1 MSGERF
7 KIAIF
12 CWENLYSDRVGGLS
26 NASTYLAQSL
36 AKKHEVHFFT
46 RGDQDFEM
54 SGVQYHVW
62 RPHGSNVVE
71 YCANL
76 SHGLVERFYQYD
88 EKPFDIIH
96 FHDWHVVEAL
106 HLLQHRNTVFSYH
119 STEYGRNGGMHGNW
133 WEYHEICGK
142 EWYAGQIARKCI
154 AVSWLLR
161 NEVIDLYKVDPDKIR
176 VIPNGVVKE
185 MFDVSIDPGSIKQQY
200 GIDYLDPLVVYI
212 GRMVYQKGPDI
223 LVDAIPRILD
233 RFPKAKFILAGGG
246 GMRDWL
252 VNRTQGMPVQFP
264 GFITDSEYVRLL
276 HASDIVVIPS
286 RNEPFGIV
294 LLEAWSA
301 NRPVVVSRVGGL
313 AENVEHGITG
323 IVVDPNPEGIAW
335 GVNYYLDNQ
344 HDRIRLSRGG
354 YNQVD
359 RRFFWDSIA
368 DQMLYVYQEILR

>member
-1 MSGERF
+1 MERL

-26 NASTYLAQSL
+26 NAATYLAQSL

-62 RPHGSNVVE
+62 RPHGSNIVE

-88 EKPFDIIH
+88 DRPFDVLH
-96 FHDWHVVEAL
+96 FNDWHVTEAL
-106 HLLQHRNTVFSYH
+106 HLLKHRRTILTYH
-119 STEYGRNGGMHGNW
+119 STEYGRNGGRHGDW
-133 WEYHEICGK
+133 WEYHEISGK
-142 EWYAGQIARKCI
+142 EWYAGQIAGRCI

-161 NEVIDLYKVDPDKIR
+161 QEVIDLYKIDPGKIK

-185 MFDVSIDPGSIKQQY
+185 MFDVSIDPGAIKQKY
-200 GIDYLDPLVVYI
+200 GIYYLDPLIVYI
-212 GRMVYQKGPDI
+212 GRMVYQKGPDL
-223 LVDAIPRILD
+223 LVDAIPQILE
-233 RFPKAKFILAGGG
+233 RHSNAKFIMAGDG
-246 GMRDWL
+246 GMQDWL
-252 VNRTQGMPVQFP
+252 MSRTQGMPVQFP
-264 GFITDSEYVRLL
+264 GFISDSEYVRLL

-323 IVVDPNPEGIAW
+323 LVVDPNPDGIAW
-335 GVNYYLDNQ
+335 GVNYYLDNEN
-344 HDRIRLSRGG
+344 DRIRMGRGG

-359 RRFFWDSIA
+359 RRFFWDS
-368 DQMLYVYQEILR
+368 

>member
-1 MSGERF
+1 MSGERY

-46 RGDQDFEM
+46 RGDHDFEM
-54 SGVQYHVW
+54 SGVHYHVW

-88 EKPFDIIH
+88 EKPFDILH

-106 HLLQHRNTVFSYH
+106 HMLRHRNTVFTYH
-119 STEYGRNGGMHGNW
+119 STEYGRNGGIHGDW

-142 EWYAGQIARKCI
+142 EWYAGQIAGRCI

-161 NEVIDLYKVDPDKIR
+161 EEVIDLYKVDPAKIR
-176 VIPNGVVKE
+176 VVPNGVVKE
-185 MFDVSIDPGSIKQQY
+185 MFDVSIDPGSIKAQY
-200 GIDYLDPLVVYI
+200 GIHFLDPLIFYI

-223 LVDAIPRILD
+223 LVDAIPKILD
-233 RFPKAKFILAGGG
+233 RFNNAKFILAGGG

-252 VNRTQGMPVQFP
+252 MSRTQGMPVQFP

-286 RNEPFGIV
+286 RNEPFGII

-301 NRPVVVSRVGGL
+301 NRPVVVTRVGGL
-313 AENVEHGITG
+313 AENVENGING
-323 IVVDPNPEGIAW
+323 IVVDPNPDGVAW

-344 HDRIRLSRGG
+344 NERIRMSRGG

-368 DQMLYVYQEILR
+368 DQMIYLYQEGMV

>member
-1 MSGERF
+1 MDRL

-12 CWENLYSDRVGGLS
+12 CWENLHSDRVGGLS
-26 NASTYLAQSL
+26 NAATYLAQSL

-54 SGVQYHVW
+54 NNVQYHVW
-62 RPHGSNVVE
+62 RPYGSNIVE
-71 YCANL
+71 YCLNL
-76 SHGLVERFYQYD
+76 SHGLVQRFSQYD
-88 EKPFDIIH
+88 DPPFDLLH
-96 FHDWHVVEAL
+96 FHDWHTVEAL
-106 HLLQHRNTVFSYH
+106 HLLKHRKTVFTYH
-119 STEYGRNGGMHGNW
+119 STEFGRNGGVHGDW

-142 EWYAGQIARKCI
+142 EWYAGQIAGRCI

-161 NEVIDLYKVDPDKIR
+161 QEVIDLYKVDPEKIK

-185 MFDVSIDPGSIKQQY
+185 MFDVSIDPGSIKQTY
-200 GIDYLDPLVVYI
+200 GIHPLDPLIVFI

-223 LVDAIPRILD
+223 LVNAMPRILE
-233 RFPKAKFILAGGG
+233 RFWNAKFIMAGGG
-246 GMRDWL
+246 GMQDWL
-252 VNRTQGMPVQFP
+252 MSRTQGMPVQFP
-264 GFITDSEYVRLL
+264 GFISDSEYVRLL

-313 AENVEHGITG
+313 AENVEHGING
-323 IVVDPNPEGIAW
+323 LVVDPNPDSIAW
-335 GVNYYLDNQ
+335 GVNYYLDNH
-344 HDRIRLSRGG
+344 HDRIRMARGG

-368 DQMLYVYQEILR
+368 DQVIYVYQEVMG